1 VKLLVKVGGRTL
13 EDRAERARFAAAIA
27 SARNAGHRVAVV
39 HGGGEQIRAM
49 AARLGLAERK
59 VRGLRVTD
67 AATSEVVQAVLGGL
81 VGRDLAVGLGRAGV
95 RAVSLTGADGGA
107 FSARPLAPVEGVDL
121 GYVGEVDAV
130 APELWH
136 ALLDAGVVPLIAPIA
151 PAALRE
157 ERAGADEG
165 ARYFNINADM
175 AAAPIA
181 AALGVRVAAMGGR
194 GLAHTGGTADKLEAI
209 PGFEADLSLERFVRQ
224 VHDAGIAVAAQSERL
239 AGGDRR
245 LAELRD
251 ATGTVPAPGLVAAST
266 MARKLAG
273 GAGAVHLEVA
283 FGSGAFIG
291 SEEEARATAELMAR
305 IAEPWGRRI
314 GWSLCDMEQP
324 LGRCVG
330 NALEVGEAAEVL
342 RGAGSQGLRAAG
354 VRAAGGLAEAAGVV
368 DEGTGPERARA
379 ALADGSALAAAERWV
394 EAQGGDPAVWTD
406 PGVLPDAP
414 IRIDLPAPRAGVVRS
429 IGARGVGEVARWL
442 GAGRLHPAQSI
453 DPVVGVELLVRAGD
467 AVEDGQPMA
476 VIHARDTWAGE
487 QARDMAAPWFAV
499 GEESE
504 GA

>member
-1 VKLLVKVGGRTL
+1 M
-13 EDRAERARFAAAIA
+13 
-27 SARNAGHRVAVV
+27 AVP
-39 HGGGEQIRAM
+39 
-49 AARLGLAERK
+49 
-59 VRGLRVTD
+59 
-67 AATSEVVQAVLGGL
+67 
-81 VGRDLAVGLGRAGV
+81 
-95 RAVSLTGADGGA
+95 
-107 FSARPLAPVEGVDL
+107 FAPVEVIERSRRGDHVDAESVESFVRSWL
-121 GYVGEVDAV
+121 DGTSDDSLMSAWCMLACIRGLDDDHVEALARALIASGDRLELARFGPTGDVNTTGGVGETT
-130 APELWH
+130 
-136 ALLDAGVVPLIAPIA
+136 PIV
-151 PAALRE
+151 
-157 ERAGADEG
+157 
-165 ARYFNINADM
+165 
-175 AAAPIA
+175 AAPIA

-224 VHDAGIAVAAQSERL
+224 VHDAGIAVAAQSDRL

-251 ATGTVPAPGLVAAST
+251 STGTVPAPGLVAAST

-342 RGAGSQGLRAAG
+342 RGDGSQGLRDAAA
-354 VRAAGGLAEAAGVV
+354 RAAGGLAEAAGVV
-368 DEGTGPERARA
+368 DEGTGPDRARA

-414 IRIDLPAPRAGVVRS
+414 IRIDLPAPRAGFVRDDRRARRRRGRPLARGRPPAPGPVDRPRRRRRAARARRRRGGGRTADGRHPRARHLGRGA
-429 IGARGVGEVARWL
+429 GARHGG
-442 GAGRLHPAQSI
+442 P
-453 DPVVGVELLVRAGD
+453 LVRGRR
-467 AVEDGQPMA
+467 GGRGCLSCP
-476 VIHARDTWAGE
+476 RW
-487 QARDMAAPWFAV
+487 RRSAPSSRSASPGGRSCASRCTTPSW
-499 GEESE
+499 
-504 GA
+504 